1 MADAKTATKAKKD
14 EATMVDVE
22 IIKGNHY
29 HKGQPVAKGEK
40 IQMTKAA
47 AERLQTKGAC
57 KIV

>member
-1 MADAKTATKAKKD
+1 MAEAKTAAKAKKD

-22 IIKGNHY
+22 ITRENHY
-29 HKGQPVAKGEK
+29 HRGLPVAKGEK
-40 IQMTKAA
+40 LQMTKAA